1 MHAHFSVLPVK
12 TFLRPQLSVNISS
25 LEQHTIELAP
35 NKRKSAF
42 FCAGPDSSVRYAV
55 GGFSQGG
62 SLALH
67 TATSLTFQKY
77 LDGKPA
83 PDVPLAAAVCI
94 SGWLSGSEC
103 AHDALDFCS
112 IAGLGLAFPPFFI
125 SLKLFCS
132 LFLSRQFNSLPGCS
146 EGKRRSGCKEQ
157 PVYHISC
164 SFFIIEANRYRF
176 LVLASL

>member
-12 TFLRPQLSVNISS
+12 TLLRPQLSVNVSS

-35 NKRKSAF
+35 NQRKSAF

-94 SGWLSGSEC
+94 SGWLSGSE
-103 AHDALDFCS
+103 
-112 IAGLGLAFPPFFI
+112 
-125 SLKLFCS
+125 
-132 LFLSRQFNSLPGCS
+132 
-146 EGKRRSGCKEQ
+146 
-157 PVYHISC
+157 
-164 SFFIIEANRYRF
+164 
-176 LVLASL
+176 